1 MSRTKAL
8 DAIEDLF
15 TWSSNYSYPTPA
27 TLFLDLIGYSEDHY
41 GERLCVN
48 PPQMGY
54 VELGYLGEA
63 LSGYADY
70 PGEVWDKVQ
79 HLLDLEAED

>member
-1 MSRTKAL
+1 MSRTNAL
-8 DAIEDLF
+8 NAVEALF
-15 TWSSNYSYPTPA
+15 TWSSSCIYPTPA

-41 GERLCVN
+41 GVRLCDN